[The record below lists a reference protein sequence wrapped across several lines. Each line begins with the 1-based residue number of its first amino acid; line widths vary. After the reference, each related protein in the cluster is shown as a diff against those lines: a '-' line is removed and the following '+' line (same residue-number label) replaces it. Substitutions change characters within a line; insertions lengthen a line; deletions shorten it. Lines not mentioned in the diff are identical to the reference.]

1 MTLVFGFTTPEAV
14 LMVAAS
20 ELDAFDT
27 YRTTRTYLLSSGFA
41 ALSRLR
47 PFCRSREEQ
56 LCEPLASTVT
66 HPVVIGCNAVE
77 FDGRHVHTPV
87 W

>member
-1 MTLVFGFTTPEAV
+1 
-14 LMVAAS
+14 
-20 ELDAFDT
+20 
-27 YRTTRTYLLSSGFA
+27 
-41 ALSRLR
+41 
-47 PFCRSREEQ
+47 
-56 LCEPLASTVT
+56 VT